1 MTEQLAESFRI
12 KTFFNADCGISMS
25 EKMKIYVSDFAD
37 LQNRFKTIL
46 HGSWLGRF
54 ACASDDIEITIVPVT
69 PENIQNEF
77 GNHSSFFTLTL

>member
-37 LQNRFKTIL
+37 LQNRFKTIVFSSGMWYNL
-46 HGSWLGRF
+46 YYYTYCL
-54 ACASDDIEITIVPVT
+54 EVVY
-69 PENIQNEF
+69 EF
-77 GNHSSFFTLTL
+77 F